1 MQLSREEIIQ
11 FILKH
16 NSASKKEELEKLSLT
31 SLVIIKTQL
40 EILKKNLKT
49 IYQTLKHNLQNQTQ
63 D

>member
-16 NSASKKEELEKLSLT
+16 NSASKKEELETLSLT

-40 EILKKNLKT
+40 EIEIMKK
-49 IYQTLKHNLQNQTQ
+49 
-63 D
+63 